1 MKILAVDD
9 DPVFLDILGVALRN
23 LGFQDLTLVLSGQE
37 ALDEME
43 VRGNSFD
50 CFLLDIHMPEMDGVE
65 LCRRIRQVARYRR
78 APIMMVTSMSA
89 RHFID
94 DAFAA
99 GATDYLMKPL
109 DSIELKARMG
119 VIERLVYEQMRTNLL
134 EQQNNRTAGILE
146 LQFDLASPVT
156 IPGFERGIEF
166 LALENYLLTL
176 GIRESYMS
184 SAFAISI
191 RNAGLIFS
199 MASPVTFMNMLA
211 DVSSVLED
219 VLKSQQA
226 LMSYAGN
233 GIFVVVTS
241 GMAPFDIAAM
251 EREINEGI
259 ASFENIY
266 VVDRLPLPAASV
278 GQMVRSTL
286 FSRNRAN
293 RMLERAIASAL
304 AAGGTRAAPPQPRQ
318 LAS

>member
-23 LGFQDLTLVLSGQE
+23 LGFQNLTLVESGQA
-37 ALDEME
+37 ALEE
-43 VRGNSFD
+43 IEQRGSTFD

-65 LCRRIRQVARYRR
+65 LCRRIRQNSRYRR
-78 APIMMVTSMSA
+78 APVMMVTSLSA
-89 RHFID
+89 RQNID

-146 LQFDLASPVT
+146 LQFDFSTPVS
-156 IPGFERGIEF
+156 IPGFERGIEY

-199 MASPVTFMNMLA
+199 LASPVTFMNMLA

-219 VLKSQQA
+219 VMKSRQA

-233 GIFVVVTS
+233 GVFVV
-241 GMAPFDIAAM
+241 AM
-251 EREINEGI
+251 NAMGPIDVAQIERDMNEGI
-259 ASFENIY
+259 ATFENIY
-266 VVDRLPLPAASV
+266 VVDRLPLPTVSV
-278 GQMVRSTL
+278 GQVVRSTL
-286 FSRNRAN
+286 FSRNRAS
-293 RMLERAIASAL
+293 RMLERAISSATEGRAERPAPAAL
-304 AAGGTRAAPPQPRQ
+304 A
-318 LAS
+318 S

>member
-23 LGFQDLTLVLSGQE
+23 LGFHDLTLVLSGDE
-37 ALDEME
+37 ALAEME
-43 VRGNSFD
+43 VKGNSFD

-65 LCRRIRQVARYRR
+65 LCRRIRQIARYRR

-89 RHFID
+89 RHYID

-119 VIERLVYEQMRTNLL
+119 VIERLVYEQLRTNLL
-134 EQQNNRTAGILE
+134 EQQNNRAAGILE
-146 LQFDLASPVT
+146 LQFDLHTPVS
-156 IPGFERGIEF
+156 IPGFERGIEY

-191 RNAGLIFS
+191 RNAGLIFG

-211 DVSSVLED
+211 DVSSVLEE

-226 LMSYAGN
+226 LMSYAGD
-233 GIFVVVTS
+233 GVFVVALNGAGALDLAT
-241 GMAPFDIAAM
+241 I
-251 EREINEGI
+251 ERELNEGI
-259 ASFENIY
+259 ATFENIY
-266 VVDRLPLPAASV
+266 VVDRLPMPTVKV
-278 GQMVRSTL
+278 GQLVRSTL
-286 FSRNRAN
+286 FSRNRAS
-293 RMLERAIASAL
+293 RMLDRAIASAVGPGAERSMGL
-304 AAGGTRAAPPQPRQ
+304 RRP